1 MLAEILK
8 RITKDKRV
16 LILGFGKEG
25 QSSYQYIRDIIPD
38 KVLYISD
45 RDEKVINSNTLPAND
60 KNTNFILGPNYLET
74 VNDFDIIIKS
84 PGIKLNPENN
94 PSDTGRITS
103 QSDLFLKAYSKQL
116 IGVTGTKGKSTTAS
130 LIYHIMGTNNKNVL
144 LNGNIGIPPFD
155 VDNKINSETTI
166 VMELSAH
173 QLESVNTSPHISVLL
188 NIYLEHL
195 DHFGSIEKYK
205 QAKLNIARFQKSE
218 DHLII
223 PKQDPDIDQLIGE
236 YHESKIH
243 EISTSGNF
251 HNIEAIKKELPLRG
265 EHNLFNI
272 LAAFEVC
279 KIKGLSNDDILYGIK
294 TFTPLEHR
302 MEFAGEYNEIKYY
315 NDSISTIPEST
326 IHALKAIRNIN
337 TLILG
342 GYDRG
347 ISYQHLI
354 KYIADKGPENIILTG
369 KVGKRIYDELKARAN
384 ENQKLYYL
392 EDFVEVVKLASKVTH
407 KGYVCLFSPAAASYD
422 QFKNF
427 EERGH
432 IFKELISGHHKK

>member
-265 EHNLFNI
+265 EHNL
-272 LAAFEVC
+272 AAFEVC